1 MSLRCDYLRWFSM
14 FKPIWQTKGHT
25 HFSQHGTTS
34 KTSHPTC
41 LFVSPMLPLP
51 SFTKKRN
58 CHWVAHQ
65 RNQTSF
71 HVRWHRHRV
80 WVQQTIRLR
89 TFACFRIRVSFVIRF
104 CWSVSTLSCAMNA
117 HIQYMIKNK
126 TYLPPSY
133 ILDHLQMSH
142 EKNPLT
148 FHYTGWL
155 IGILIMVY
163 YDPYITG

>member
-1 MSLRCDYLRWFSM
+1 M
-14 FKPIWQTKGHT
+14 FKPIWQTKGHP
-25 HFSQHGTTS
+25 HFPQHGTTN

-41 LFVSPMLPLP
+41 LFASPMLPLP

-104 CWSVSTLSCAMNA
+104 CWSVSTLSCAYHECSHTVHDQEQNLFA
-117 HIQYMIKNK
+117 SFIQTWPPTNDKKGLTTIYVCVCSSVSDLHPKLSKKCYWLWHI
-126 TYLPPSY
+126 
-133 ILDHLQMSH
+133 
-142 EKNPLT
+142 
-148 FHYTGWL
+148 
-155 IGILIMVY
+155 
-163 YDPYITG
+163 